1 MVEENILKEI
11 LEKEKLQNYH
21 GIIKYSVII
30 FVRRSNNE

>member
-21 GIIKYSVII
+21 GINKILSYNFCEEVK
-30 FVRRSNNE
+30 